1 MGRQTSPIRY
11 RNKICH
17 RQLDHKRVSP
27 ALPLALL
34 LSLYTLSLP
43 HSLSFSPLLSLVSLC
58 VRLNIA
64 NGDRRKKQHGE
75 REGEGEWGYSL
86 LPSLMF

>member
-34 LSLYTLSLP
+34 CSAVSLFPTLSL
-43 HSLSFSPLLSLVSLC
+43 SLSIFLMCPAKHSQ
-58 VRLNIA
+58 
-64 NGDRRKKQHGE
+64 RRQETEAAWKEE
-75 REGEGEWGYSL
+75 RERERGNGGTACCL
-86 LPSLMF
+86 R

>member
-1 MGRQTSPIRY
+1 MGRQTSPVRY

-34 LSLYTLSLP
+34 CSAVSLLPTLSLSLFLMCP
-43 HSLSFSPLLSLVSLC
+43 AKHSQ
-58 VRLNIA
+58 
-64 NGDRRKKQHGE
+64 RRQETEAAWKETE

>member
-34 LSLYTLSLP
+34 CCLSLFPTLSLSFP
-43 HSLSFSPLLSLVSLC
+43 LFLMCPAKHSQ
-58 VRLNIA
+58 
-64 NGDRRKKQHGE
+64 RRQETEAAWKETE
-75 REGEGEWGYSL
+75 REREGEWGYSL

>member
-27 ALPLALL
+27 ALPLS
-34 LSLYTLSLP
+34 LSLSLFLMCP
-43 HSLSFSPLLSLVSLC
+43 AKHSQ
-58 VRLNIA
+58 
-64 NGDRRKKQHGE
+64 RRQETEAAWKETERE
-75 REGEGEWGYSL
+75 REGGQWGYS
-86 LPSLMF
+86 